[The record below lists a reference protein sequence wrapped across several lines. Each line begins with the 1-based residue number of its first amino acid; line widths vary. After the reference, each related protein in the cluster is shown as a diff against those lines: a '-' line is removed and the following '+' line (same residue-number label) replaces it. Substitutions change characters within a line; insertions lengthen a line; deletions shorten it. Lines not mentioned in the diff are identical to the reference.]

1 MEDGDWKNDVALEED
16 LRDYVQRNLKR
27 KEILDFMKHDYE
39 QHCWSIAKLDKRL
52 FFFDIDYLL
61 YK

>member
-1 MEDGDWKNDVALEED
+1 MEDGDWKNNVALEED

-52 FFFDIDYLL
+52 CFFDIDYLL